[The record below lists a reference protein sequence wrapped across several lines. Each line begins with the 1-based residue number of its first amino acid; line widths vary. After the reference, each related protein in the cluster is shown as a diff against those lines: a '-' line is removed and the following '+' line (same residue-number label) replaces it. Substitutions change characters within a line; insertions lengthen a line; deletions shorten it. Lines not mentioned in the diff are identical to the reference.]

1 MIFVNA
7 LVGKE
12 EKGIGSSSGGSGKDS
27 TSKSGKGSSF
37 FSSEMMTYLMFPASI
52 GAVYY
57 Y

>member
-1 MIFVNA
+1 MNA

-12 EKGIGSSSGGSGKDS
+12 EKGIGGSSGGSGKDS